1 MAKRK
6 RNQNLTAASAPVEEP
21 ISAPKKTKTVN
32 APAQAKVSKAGA
44 KSSSGKNITIQI
56 ITGSYDRILHGIT
69 ATLPATETATFAD
82 TFLFTAHTS

>member
-6 RNQNLTAASAPVEEP
+6 RNQNLTAAAAPVDEP

-32 APAQAKVSKAGA
+32 APKQAKASKAGA
-44 KSSSGKNITIQI
+44 KSSAGRNVTIQI

-69 ATLPATETATFAD
+69 ATLPPTE
-82 TFLFTAHTS
+82 

>member
-6 RNQNLTAASAPVEEP
+6 RNQNLTAAAAPVEEP

-32 APAQAKVSKAGA
+32 APKQAKPSKDGA
-44 KSSSGKNITIQI
+44 KSSSKGSNLTIQI

-69 ATLPATETATFAD
+69 ATVP
-82 TFLFTAHTS
+82 